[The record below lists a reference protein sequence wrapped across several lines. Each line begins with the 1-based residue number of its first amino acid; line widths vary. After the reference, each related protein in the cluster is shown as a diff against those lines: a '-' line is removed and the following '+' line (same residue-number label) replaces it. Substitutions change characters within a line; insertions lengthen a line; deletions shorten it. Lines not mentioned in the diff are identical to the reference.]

1 MEKGGGGGLWF
12 VVRFYPSVIARYEA
26 ILGRQSEFAKLTLK
40 PRIAS
45 YLAMTWCF
53 KML

>member
-26 ILGRQSEFAKLTLK
+26 ILGKQSRLTKLTLK
-40 PRIAS
+40 PGIAS
-45 YLAMTWCF
+45 CLAMTLE
-53 KML
+53 KK